1 MAGPAPE
8 ALTDIPPVAREA
20 VSALIGG
27 ADRAGQVHGVG
38 RNRHRQELRARDVT
52 DGIAGSRRA
61 RDDQALRGEGDDPGA
76 AIVIDDAH
84 LLADVELDRL
94 AERVSDPGSTV
105 VVAAEPLAQRPTL
118 RALTT
123 ALERENPVISLG
135 SLTPSDVAEATALA
149 MGAPP
154 PAEVVR
160 ALMISTAGLPFLL
173 RPALAAVVSPNGET
187 VANGV
192 LQAAKFALIERLRRV
207 DEPVLDTLL
216 RVVAEPGTRSRRRR
230 RRAAARLPKR
240 RSGWSTEPAQAD
252 SSSRRTAR
260 RFCAPSIWASL
271 QIIGAARHHDI
282 ELALLSSQ
290 IEMTTLS
297 SDLALRMA
305 DHGLRDDRLAN
316 ALADLASHRRSE
328 PAKAARLYRAAAEA
342 GATAVSARLADALA
356 LTGDCTT
363 AGRLTDELL
372 ASDDVAE
379 RAAAVRIAASIAIHD
394 GSAAQAADLFR
405 WLGPYPDAFVS
416 AANAVV
422 SIAAGDAQAARSAL
436 SNESAGPPTSTARAA
451 HSLAEGLLLSL
462 DQPFPVAVARLGQ
475 AITSE
480 QHQPGVAPDSP
491 AALVTLAALHGGDPV
506 RARSVIGR
514 AVRAGGED
522 DAFSA
527 HRHRLLLGWVR
538 MQDGQLSS
546 AAADAA
552 SVGDAA
558 LHRRDALW
566 VAALN
571 TAIARRS
578 GDGGAVQKHWYAA
591 MEVLAEYSV
600 DLFSLLP
607 LGELWVAAARM
618 RQVDR
623 LAHALDEAFALLAS
637 LGDPVLWSVPLHWA
651 GVHAGILAN
660 SPEAVAPHGH
670 ALTAAASQS
679 AFAKA
684 LSGAGRTWLRVL
696 ANHVDDRR
704 GHRRR
709 PRAGTVRAHLGRHP
723 AGRPGRAADP
733 RRPGVGRDA
742 AAGPR
747 SQADDDR
754 RRTPVS
760 SRRPPPQRPPAA
772 RRASSRRGCRTA
784 SARSPNCFF
793 LACRTATS
801 AVSCSS
807 RPRPSSTTSH
817 GSAAGSAPNPAR
829 RCCRCCGPCWRPR
842 ASVPKSP
849 NATKS
854 PNGVPPRWA
863 HQYRVEHR
871 SAPASGR
878 PRVVANRSF

>member
-20 VSALIGG
+20 VSALIGAPTEPVKFMVSG
-27 ADRAGQVHGVG
+27 GIGTGKSSVLAT
-38 RNRHRQELRARDVT
+38 LRT
-52 DGIAGSRRA
+52 
-61 RDDQALRGEGDDPGA
+61 ALRSADVPVMTRAPREGDDPGA

-84 LLADVELDRL
+84 LLADVEIDRL

-207 DEPVLDTLL
+207 EEPVLDTLL
-216 RVVAEPGTRSRRRR
+216 VSSLSPELGPDDV
-230 RRAAARLPKR
+230 AAALKLTAEEAQRLVDRARASGLIEPSHSQAFL
-240 RSGWSTEPAQAD
+240 RSVHLGVAA
-252 SSSRRTAR
+252 
-260 RFCAPSIWASL
+260 
-271 QIIGAARHHDI
+271 IIGAARHHDI

-316 ALADLASHRRSE
+316 ALADLASHRRSQ
-328 PAKAARLYRAAAEA
+328 PAKAAQLYRAAAEA

-538 MQDGQLSS
+538 MQDGQLTS

-623 LAHALDEAFALLAS
+623 LAAHPRR
-637 LGDPVLWSVPLHWA
+637 GVRPA
-651 GVHAGILAN
+651 GVAG
-660 SPEAVAPHGH
+660 
-670 ALTAAASQS
+670 
-679 AFAKA
+679 
-684 LSGAGRTWLRVL
+684 
-696 ANHVDDRR
+696 
-704 GHRRR
+704 
-709 PRAGTVRAHLGRHP
+709 
-723 AGRPGRAADP
+723 
-733 RRPGVGRDA
+733 
-742 AAGPR
+742 
-747 SQADDDR
+747 
-754 RRTPVS
+754 
-760 SRRPPPQRPPAA
+760 
-772 RRASSRRGCRTA
+772 
-784 SARSPNCFF
+784 
-793 LACRTATS
+793 
-801 AVSCSS
+801 
-807 RPRPSSTTSH
+807 
-817 GSAAGSAPNPAR
+817 
-829 RCCRCCGPCWRPR
+829 
-842 ASVPKSP
+842 
-849 NATKS
+849 
-854 PNGVPPRWA
+854 
-863 HQYRVEHR
+863 
-871 SAPASGR
+871 
-878 PRVVANRSF
+878 